1 MIVWTDVEVR
11 YDGRKVLGPVSLDV
25 ADGEWVGLIG
35 PNGAGKTTLLKT
47 AVGVA
52 EHSGSVSLGGREKRP
67 GLDIAWMPQRPH
79 LPEEMGVGDY
89 VMLGRTPHLGFLAAE
104 TKHDVEVV
112 RLAIDKLA
120 LGEFARRPLGTLS
133 GGEAQRAV
141 LARALAQEAP
151 VLLLDEPTASLDV
164 GHAVEVLDVVDDLR
178 RREGLTVVMA
188 AHDLTL
194 AGRYVDRLLLM
205 SGGLVVAEGRPTDV
219 LTEAN
224 LSAHYGAGIRVIHD
238 PEGPVVV
245 PVRRANGRA
254 PDPTD

>member
-1 MIVWTDVEVR
+1 VIVWSDVAVR
-11 YDGRKVLGPVSLDV
+11 YDGKKVLGPVSLEV

-47 AVGVA
+47 AVGVVA
-52 EHSGSVSLGGREKRP
+52 HAGSVSLGGREKRP
-67 GLDIAWMPQRPH
+67 GLDMAWMPQRPH
-79 LPEEMGVGDY
+79 LPEEMGVADY
-89 VMLGRTPHLGFLAAE
+89 VMLGRTPHLGYLAAE

-112 RLAIDKLA
+112 RLALDKLD

-194 AGRYVDRLLLM
+194 AGRFVDRLLLM
-205 SGGLVVAEGRPTDV
+205 SGGLLVAEGSPEDV

-224 LSAHYGAGIRVIHD
+224 LIAHYGAGIRVIHD

-245 PVRRANGRA
+245 PVRRANGPT
-254 PDPTD
+254 PDPAD

>member
-1 MIVWTDVEVR
+1 MIRWSDVVVTYGGTR
-11 YDGRKVLGPVSLDV
+11 VLGPIALDV

-52 EHSGSVSLGGREKRP
+52 PHTGAVSLGGRQRRP

-79 LPEEMGVGDY
+79 LPDDMGVADY
-89 VMLGRTPHLGFLAAE
+89 VMLGRTPHLGYLAAE
-104 TKHDVEVV
+104 TKRDVETV
-112 RLAIDKLA
+112 RLALEKLD
-120 LGEFARRPLGTLS
+120 LGGFARRPLGTLS

-178 RREGLTVVMA
+178 RQEGLTVVTA

-194 AGRYVDRLLLM
+194 AGRYADRLLLI
-205 SGGLVVAEGRPTDV
+205 SRGVVVAEGRPDEV
-219 LTEAN
+219 LTEPN
-224 LSAHYGAGIRVIHD
+224 LKAHYGAGIRVLED
-238 PEGPVVV
+238 RDGPIVV
-245 PVRRANGRA
+245 PMRNTNDRS
-254 PDPTD
+254 TDATN